1 MMRFFRRAKSN
12 GNTEDKPNAAP
23 SVSESAPPEAKSG
36 ESSKPLES
44 TPPTA
49 SSSPAAPRG
58 ASGDSSPSTSS
69 SASAPNEGSAPSSPT
84 ASSSA
89 SAPGGASGAL
99 SVEEQDRIREEV
111 FDQTRTIFDPEIPVS
126 IHALGLIYGVDVS
139 EDGKVFVRMTL
150 TAPNCPAAGSLP
162 VEVKMKAQGVA
173 GVTEAEVAVVWEP
186 VWNKDMMSEEAKL
199 ELGFL

>member
-1 MMRFFRRAKSN
+1 MMRFFRRDKSEDNTDDKSN
-12 GNTEDKPNAAP
+12 AVQAEAA
-23 SVSESAPPEAKSG
+23 SKISEAAPPEAPTSAISGSTSAPVAKSG
-36 ESSKPLES
+36 ESSKSIES
-44 TPPTA
+44 T
-49 SSSPAAPRG
+49 
-58 ASGDSSPSTSS
+58 
-69 SASAPNEGSAPSSPT
+69 SAP

-89 SAPGGASGAL
+89 PPPGEGSAL
-99 SVEEQDRIREEV
+99 SAEEQDRIREEV